1 MGSCEAGRASASA
14 SLLFCKQ
21 QVVGSSPTVG
31 SPENLE
37 FKRLRAMAVGAAHY
51 ANRYANR
58 YANACGSLPTWTS
71 GTPDFSGAFPYGDA
85 SGQQAMVL

>member
-1 MGSCEAGRASASA
+1 
-14 SLLFCKQ
+14 
-21 QVVGSSPTVG
+21 
-31 SPENLE
+31 
-37 FKRLRAMAVGAAHY
+37 MAVGAAHY